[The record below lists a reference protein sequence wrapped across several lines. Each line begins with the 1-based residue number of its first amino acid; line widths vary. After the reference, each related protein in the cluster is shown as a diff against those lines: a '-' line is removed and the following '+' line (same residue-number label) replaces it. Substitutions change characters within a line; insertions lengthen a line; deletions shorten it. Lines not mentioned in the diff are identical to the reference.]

1 MLSSML
7 WITNIGQVKIKR
19 NVLHLIK
26 IKIVMLSLSLLFI
39 DFISLFNSSQL
50 MEIANGA
57 SEMAR
62 AYIRRARETI
72 RTGMLIFRFSSTL
85 RSEVVTFT
93 VKHIVLEL
101 FLEKSKI
108 LYANFQYGA

>member
-19 NVLHLIK
+19 DVLHLIK
-26 IKIVMLSLSLLFI
+26 IVMVSLSLLFME
-39 DFISLFNSSQL
+39 FISLFNSSQL
-50 MEIANGA
+50 MEMANEA

-72 RTGMLIFRFSSTL
+72 RTGMLIFNFSSTL
-85 RSEVVTFT
+85 YSEVVIFT
-93 VKHIVLEL
+93 VEHIVLEL
-101 FLEKSKI
+101 FREK
-108 LYANFQYGA
+108 